1 VGSPPRDNVVVRA
14 AHDDWDSHWDDYAV
28 AAERNPAQAYRRGLL
43 LRLLER
49 RGAPRR
55 LVDIGSGQGDFLLA
69 ASHRWPQAQ
78 LVGLEVSARGNE
90 IARSKV
96 PTARF
101 IDVDLVN
108 DRAPAQN
115 LAAWATH
122 AICSEVLEHVDDP
135 PGLLRNARAYLS
147 PGARVL
153 VTVPGGAMS
162 AFDLRIGHRRH
173 YTPDDLQTTFT
184 AAGLRTMMV
193 GGAGFPFFNL
203 YRRLI
208 ISRGERL
215 ADEIS
220 TATGSARLAA
230 RAAMLVFRPVL
241 PLSLPRSR
249 WGTQIVG
256 VAYEPSR
263 ATYVAPDAEAIVR
276 GPHG

>member
-1 VGSPPRDNVVVRA
+1 MCADY
-14 AHDDWDSHWDDYAV
+14 DDWDSHWDDYAV

-69 ASHRWPQAQ
+69 ASRRWPQAQ
-78 LVGLEVSARGNE
+78 LVGLEASARGNE

-96 PTARF
+96 PTARL

-108 DRAPAQN
+108 DRAPVLG

-122 AICSEVLEHVDDP
+122 AVCSEVLEHVDDP
-135 PGLLRNARAYLS
+135 PELLRNARAYLS
-147 PGARVL
+147 PGARMV
-153 VTVPGGAMS
+153 VTVPGGPMS

-173 YTPDDLQTTFT
+173 YSPDDLHVTF
-184 AAGLRTMMV
+184 ARAGLQTAMV
-193 GGAGFPFFNL
+193 AGAGFPFFNL

-215 ADEIS
+215 ADDIS
-220 TATGSARLAA
+220 SDTGSARPAA
-230 RAAMLVFRPVL
+230 RAAMLAFRSVL
-241 PLSLPRSR
+241 PLGLPRSR

-256 VAYEPSR
+256 VAYEPS
-263 ATYVAPDAEAIVR
+263 
-276 GPHG
+276 